1 MMTKRWLLLLAAVAP
16 GLPHVGCGNPPG
28 LYSVSG
34 KVLHKGEPAAG
45 AVVYFHRED
54 PAAPPAAASPFG
66 IVEDDGSFSLTCD
79 DQGNGCPPGKYAVL
93 VEWRDGA
100 GDGVVPVKTTG
111 KTKLVKRSRV
121 RSGPDRLGGR
131 YFDISKPLLH
141 AEVLPRSNTL
151 PPFELGG

>member
-1 MMTKRWLLLLAAVAP
+1 MIKRCFMIMAVVASSIAP
-16 GLPHVGCGNPPG
+16 MGCGNPPG
-28 LYSVSG
+28 LYPVSG
-34 KVLHKGEPAAG
+34 TVLHKGEPAAG
-45 AVVYFHRED
+45 AVVYFHREGPSASSS
-54 PAAPPAAASPFG
+54 PAIPFG
-66 IVEDDGSFSLTCD
+66 IVEDDGRFSLTCD

-121 RSGPDRLGGR
+121 RSGPDRLSGR

-141 AEVLPRSNTL
+141 VEVLPQSNTL
-151 PPFELGG
+151 SPFELGG